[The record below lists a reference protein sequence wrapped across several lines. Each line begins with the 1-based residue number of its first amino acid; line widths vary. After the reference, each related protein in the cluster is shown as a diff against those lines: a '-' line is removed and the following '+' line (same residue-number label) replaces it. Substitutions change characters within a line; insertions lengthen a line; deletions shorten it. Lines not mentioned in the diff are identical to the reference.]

1 MNTTQATSQS
11 PQGRKP
17 QPELQSQYGRIAI
30 SAVVAALPYG
40 TDAKKPAYKA
50 PEGRD

>member
-1 MNTTQATSQS
+1 MNKTQTATQS

-17 QPELQSQYGRIAI
+17 QSELQSQYGRIAI

-40 TDAKKPAYKA
+40 GETRKLTSGAGEA
-50 PEGRD
+50 RD